1 MTLRQGAQPEGLRS
15 RVDERYVLMAT
26 DSGSRYT
33 RREFLTAA
41 VAVALAAVSD
51 AEAQAAK
58 TCGAATPSQTEGPYY
73 KPNTPMRASLL
84 EPGMP
89 GTKLVIEGSVLTTGC
104 KPVPRAMLDFW
115 QADATGRYDNAGYR
129 LRGHQLTDESGR
141 YRLET
146 IVPAE
151 YPGRT
156 RHIHV
161 KIQAPGQP
169 ALTTQL
175 YFPDGAENRR
185 DSIFDPALVMRV
197 RDADGG
203 RLGTFDFILATH

>member
-1 MTLRQGAQPEGLRS
+1 MTSHGGQVQ
-15 RVDERYVLMAT
+15 
-26 DSGSRYT
+26 T
-33 RREFLTAA
+33 RREFLSATAAAAAA
-41 VAVALAAVSD
+41 VALGAVSD
-51 AEAQAAK
+51 AGAQAPQA
-58 TCGAATPSQTEGPYY
+58 CGQNGAATLTPPQTEGPYF

-104 KPVPRAMLDFW
+104 KPVARALLDFW
-115 QADATGRYDNAGYR
+115 QADAGGHYDNAGYR
-129 LRGHQLTDESGR
+129 LRGHQLTDEAGR

-146 IVPAE
+146 VVPAQ

-161 KIQAPGQP
+161 KVEAPGQP

-175 YFPDGAENRR
+175 YFPDDASNRR

-197 RDADGG
+197 RDVEGG
-203 RLGTFDFILATH
+203 KLATFDFVLAGR

>member
-1 MTLRQGAQPEGLRS
+1 
-15 RVDERYVLMAT
+15 MAMN
-26 DSGSRYT
+26 SGSRYT
-33 RREFLTAA
+33 RREFLTA
-41 VAVALAAVSD
+41 VAALALAAVSD

-89 GTKLVIEGSVLTTGC
+89 GTKLVIEGSVLTAAC

-115 QADATGRYDNAGYR
+115 QADAAGRYDNAGYR
-129 LRGHQLTDESGR
+129 LRGHQLTNEAGR

-161 KIQAPGQP
+161 KVQAPGQP

-175 YFPDGAENRR
+175 YFPDGNNQR
-185 DSIFDPALVMRV
+185 DSIFNPALVMLV
-197 RDADGG
+197 RDVDGG
-203 RLGTFDFILATH
+203 KAATFDFILPAP

>member
-1 MTLRQGAQPEGLRS
+1 
-15 RVDERYVLMAT
+15 MAT
-26 DSGSRYT
+26 ASGSRYT

-41 VAVALAAVSD
+41 VAVALAAASD

-197 RDADGG
+197 RDTDGG
-203 RLGTFDFILATH
+203 RLATFDFILVIR

>member
-1 MTLRQGAQPEGLRS
+1 
-15 RVDERYVLMAT
+15 MAT
-26 DSGSRYT
+26 ASGSRYT

-41 VAVALAAVSD
+41 AAVALAAVSD

-115 QADATGRYDNAGYR
+115 QADATGRYDNGGYR

-203 RLGTFDFILATH
+203 RLATFDFILVIR

>member
-1 MTLRQGAQPEGLRS
+1 
-15 RVDERYVLMAT
+15 MAM

-33 RREFLTAA
+33 RREFLTTVAA
-41 VAVALAAVSD
+41 LALAAVSD

-58 TCGAATPSQTEGPYY
+58 TCEAATPSQTEGPYY

-89 GTKLVIEGSVLTTGC
+89 GTKLVIEGSVLTAAC

-115 QADATGRYDNAGYR
+115 QADAAGRYDNAGYR
-129 LRGHQLTDESGR
+129 LRGHQLTNEAGR

-146 IVPAE
+146 VVPAE

-161 KIQAPGQP
+161 KVQAPGQP

-175 YFPDGAENRR
+175 YFPDGNNQR
-185 DSIFDPALVMRV
+185 DSIFNPALVMPV
-197 RDADGG
+197 RDVDGG
-203 RLGTFDFILATH
+203 KTATFDFILPAP

>member
-1 MTLRQGAQPEGLRS
+1 
-15 RVDERYVLMAT
+15 MAT
-26 DSGSRYT
+26 HSGGRYT
-33 RREFLTAA
+33 RREILTAA
-41 VAVALAAVSD
+41 AAVALAAVSNVG
-51 AEAQAAK
+51 AQAAK

-89 GTKLVIEGSVLTTGC
+89 GTKLVIEGSVLTADC
-104 KPVPRAMLDFW
+104 KPVQRAMLDFW
-115 QADATGRYDNAGYR
+115 QADAAGRYDNTGYR
-129 LRGHQLTDESGR
+129 LRGHQLTNEAGR

-161 KIQAPGQP
+161 KVQAPGQP

-175 YFPDGAENRR
+175 YFPDGNNQR
-185 DSIFDPALVMRV
+185 DSIFNPALVMPV
-197 RDADGG
+197 RDVDGG
-203 RLGTFDFILATH
+203 KAATFDFILPAR

>member
-1 MTLRQGAQPEGLRS
+1 MNTESGL
-15 RVDERYVLMAT
+15 T
-26 DSGSRYT
+26 YT
-33 RREFLTAA
+33 RREFLAAAAA
-41 VAVALAAVSD
+41 VVALAAVSD
-51 AEAQAAK
+51 AGAQASK
-58 TCGAATPSQTEGPYY
+58 TCGQNGATNLTPTPSQTEGPFF

-104 KPVPRAMLDFW
+104 KPVARAMLDFW
-115 QADATGRYDNAGYR
+115 QADAAGRYDNAGYR

-161 KIQAPGQP
+161 KVQAPGQP

-175 YFPDGAENRR
+175 YFPDGADNRR

-197 RDADGG
+197 RDAEGAK
-203 RLGTFDFILATH
+203 LASFDFILATR

>member
-1 MTLRQGAQPEGLRS
+1 MNRE
-15 RVDERYVLMAT
+15 
-26 DSGSRYT
+26 SGSSHT
-33 RREFLTAA
+33 RREFLAAAAA
-41 VAVALAAVSD
+41 VVALAAVSD
-51 AEAQAAK
+51 AGAQASK
-58 TCGAATPSQTEGPYY
+58 TCGQNGATNQTPTPSQTEGPFF

-104 KPVPRAMLDFW
+104 KPVARALLDFW
-115 QADATGRYDNAGYR
+115 QADAAGHYDNAGYR
-129 LRGHQLTDESGR
+129 LRGRQLTDEAGR

-161 KIQAPGQP
+161 KVQAPGQP

-175 YFPDGAENRR
+175 YFPDGADNRR

-197 RDADGG
+197 RDAEGAK
-203 RLGTFDFILATH
+203 LATFDFILATR

>member
-1 MTLRQGAQPEGLRS
+1 MTR
-15 RVDERYVLMAT
+15 

-41 VAVALAAVSD
+41 AAVALAAVSD

-104 KPVPRAMLDFW
+104 KPVARAMLDFW

-146 IVPAE
+146 VVPAE

-203 RLGTFDFILATH
+203 RLATFDFILAGMF

>member
-1 MTLRQGAQPEGLRS
+1 
-15 RVDERYVLMAT
+15 MAT
-26 DSGSRYT
+26 DSGRRYT

-41 VAVALAAVSD
+41 AVVALAAVSD

-89 GTKLVIEGSVLTTGC
+89 GTKLVIEGSVLTAGC
-104 KPVPRAMLDFW
+104 KPVARAMLDFW
-115 QADATGRYDNAGYR
+115 QADAAGRYDNAGFR

-175 YFPDGAENRR
+175 YFPDGGNNQR
-185 DSIFDPALVMRV
+185 DSIFNPALVMQV
-197 RDADGG
+197 RDVDGG
-203 RLGTFDFILATH
+203 KAATFDFILATR

>member
-1 MTLRQGAQPEGLRS
+1 
-15 RVDERYVLMAT
+15 MAKY
-26 DSGSRYT
+26 SGKRHT
-33 RREFLTAA
+33 RRDFLTVAA
-41 VAVALAAVSD
+41 GAVLAAVSN
-51 AEAQAAK
+51 AGAQASK
-58 TCGAATPSQTEGPYY
+58 TCGATTPSQTEGPFF

-84 EPGMP
+84 ETGMP

-104 KPVPRAMLDFW
+104 KPVARALLDFW
-115 QADATGRYDNAGYR
+115 QADAAGRYDNAGYR
-129 LRGHQLTDESGR
+129 LRGHQLADEAGR

-161 KIQAPGQP
+161 RVQAPGQP

-175 YFPDGAENRR
+175 YFPEGADNRR

-197 RDADGG
+197 RDMEGG
-203 RLGTFDFILATH
+203 KLATFDFILATR

>member
-1 MTLRQGAQPEGLRS
+1 
-15 RVDERYVLMAT
+15 MAT
-26 DSGSRYT
+26 ASGSRYT

-203 RLGTFDFILATH
+203 RLASFDFILVSR

>member
-1 MTLRQGAQPEGLRS
+1 
-15 RVDERYVLMAT
+15 MAR
-26 DSGSRYT
+26 DSGRGHT
-33 RREFLTAA
+33 RREFLSATAA
-41 VAVALAAVSD
+41 AAAVVALGAVSD
-51 AEAQAAK
+51 AGAQASK
-58 TCGAATPSQTEGPYY
+58 ICGQNGTTNLTPTPSQTEGPFF
-73 KPNTPMRASLL
+73 KPNTPMRTSLL

-104 KPVPRAMLDFW
+104 KPVARALLDFW
-115 QADATGRYDNAGYR
+115 QADAAGRYDNAGYR
-129 LRGHQLTDESGR
+129 LRGHQLTDEAGR

-161 KIQAPGQP
+161 KIQAPGRP

-175 YFPDGAENRR
+175 YFPDGADNRR

-197 RDADGG
+197 RDVEGG
-203 RLGTFDFILATH
+203 KLATFDFVLTGR

>member
-1 MTLRQGAQPEGLRS
+1 VISSLPRKENGMTRI
-15 RVDERYVLMAT
+15 T
-26 DSGSRYT
+26 
-33 RREFLTAA
+33 LTLAAA
-41 VAVALAAVSD
+41 VVALAAVSD
-51 AEAQAAK
+51 AGAQTSK
-58 TCGAATPSQTEGPYY
+58 TCGQNGATNQTPTPSQTEGPFF

-104 KPVPRAMLDFW
+104 KPVAGALLDFW
-115 QADATGRYDNAGYR
+115 QADAAGHYDNAGYR
-129 LRGHQLTDESGR
+129 LRGRQLTDEAGR

-161 KIQAPGQP
+161 KVQAPGQP

-175 YFPDGAENRR
+175 YFPDGADNRR

-197 RDADGG
+197 RDAEGAK
-203 RLGTFDFILATH
+203 LATFDFILATR

>member
-1 MTLRQGAQPEGLRS
+1 MNRE
-15 RVDERYVLMAT
+15 
-26 DSGSRYT
+26 SGSSHT
-33 RREFLTAA
+33 RREFLAAAAA
-41 VAVALAAVSD
+41 VVALAAVSD
-51 AEAQAAK
+51 AGAQASKA
-58 TCGAATPSQTEGPYY
+58 CGQNGAAAPTPSQTEGPFF

-104 KPVPRAMLDFW
+104 KPVARALLDFW
-115 QADATGRYDNAGYR
+115 QADAAGRYDNAGYR
-129 LRGHQLTDESGR
+129 LRGRQLTDEAGR

-161 KIQAPGQP
+161 KVQAPGQP

-175 YFPDGAENRR
+175 YFPEGADNRR

-197 RDADGG
+197 RDAEGG
-203 RLGTFDFILATH
+203 RLATFDFILASR

>member
-1 MTLRQGAQPEGLRS
+1 
-15 RVDERYVLMAT
+15 MAT
-26 DSGSRYT
+26 ASGSRYT

-41 VAVALAAVSD
+41 AAVALAAVSD

-141 YRLET
+141 YRLEPSCPPST
-146 IVPAE
+146 RV
-151 YPGRT
+151 GR
-156 RHIHV
+156 
-161 KIQAPGQP
+161 
-169 ALTTQL
+169 
-175 YFPDGAENRR
+175 
-185 DSIFDPALVMRV
+185 
-197 RDADGG
+197 
-203 RLGTFDFILATH
+203 GTST

>member
-1 MTLRQGAQPEGLRS
+1 
-15 RVDERYVLMAT
+15 MAT
-26 DSGSRYT
+26 DSGGRYT
-33 RREFLTAA
+33 RRKFLTAA
-41 VAVALAAVSD
+41 ATVALAAVSN

-58 TCGAATPSQTEGPYY
+58 TCGAVTPSQTEGPYY

-89 GTKLVIEGSVLTTGC
+89 GTKLVIEGSVLTADC
-104 KPVPRAMLDFW
+104 KPVSRAMLDFW
-115 QADATGRYDNAGYR
+115 QADAAGRYDNTGYR
-129 LRGHQLTDESGR
+129 LRGHQLTNEAGR

-161 KIQAPGQP
+161 KVQAPGQA

-175 YFPDGAENRR
+175 YFPDGNNQR
-185 DSIFDPALVMRV
+185 DSIFNPALVMSV
-197 RDADGG
+197 RDVDGG
-203 RLGTFDFILATH
+203 KAATFDFILLAR

>member
-1 MTLRQGAQPEGLRS
+1 VRS
-15 RVDERYVLMAT
+15 FTHCPTAGEYH
-26 DSGSRYT
+26 SSW
-33 RREFLTAA
+33 LT
-41 VAVALAAVSD
+41 
-51 AEAQAAK
+51 
-58 TCGAATPSQTEGPYY
+58 ATPSQTEGPYY

-203 RLGTFDFILATH
+203 RLATFDFILVIR

>member
-1 MTLRQGAQPEGLRS
+1 
-15 RVDERYVLMAT
+15 MAT

-33 RREFLTAA
+33 RREFLAAA

-51 AEAQAAK
+51 AKAQAAK

-185 DSIFDPALVMRV
+185 DSIFDPALVMQV

-203 RLGTFDFILATH
+203 RLATFDFILATR

>member
-1 MTLRQGAQPEGLRS
+1 MTR
-15 RVDERYVLMAT
+15 
-26 DSGSRYT
+26 DSARTST
-33 RREFLTAA
+33 RREFLAA
-41 VAVALAAVSD
+41 AAAVALAAVSD
-51 AEAQAAK
+51 AGAQAPK
-58 TCGAATPSQTEGPYY
+58 TCGATTPTQTEGPYY

-89 GTKLVIEGSVLTTGC
+89 GTKLVIEGSVLTSDC
-104 KPVPRAMLDFW
+104 KPIPKARLDFW
-115 QADATGRYDNAGYR
+115 QADAAGRYDNAGYR
-129 LRGHQLTDESGR
+129 LRGHQLTDDSGR

-161 KIQAPGQP
+161 KVQAPGQP

-175 YFPDGAENRR
+175 YFPEGAENRR
-185 DSIFDPALVMRV
+185 DSIFDPALVMRM
-197 RDADGG
+197 RDVDGG
-203 RLGTFDFILATH
+203 RLASFDFILATR

>member
-1 MTLRQGAQPEGLRS
+1 
-15 RVDERYVLMAT
+15 MAT
-26 DSGSRYT
+26 ASGSRYT

-41 VAVALAAVSD
+41 AAVALAAVSD

-203 RLGTFDFILATH
+203 RLATFDFILVIR

>member
-1 MTLRQGAQPEGLRS
+1 
-15 RVDERYVLMAT
+15 MAT

-51 AEAQAAK
+51 AKAQAAK

-203 RLGTFDFILATH
+203 RLATFDFILATR

>member
-1 MTLRQGAQPEGLRS
+1 
-15 RVDERYVLMAT
+15 MAT

-33 RREFLTAA
+33 RREFLTAV

-58 TCGAATPSQTEGPYY
+58 TGGAATPSQTEGPDY

-175 YFPDGAENRR
+175 YFPDGVDNRR

-203 RLGTFDFILATH
+203 RLATFDFILATR

>member
-1 MTLRQGAQPEGLRS
+1 
-15 RVDERYVLMAT
+15 MAT
-26 DSGSRYT
+26 ASGSRYT

-41 VAVALAAVSD
+41 AAVALAAVSD

-115 QADATGRYDNAGYR
+115 QADATGRYNNAGYR

-203 RLGTFDFILATH
+203 RLATFDFILVIR

>member
-1 MTLRQGAQPEGLRS
+1 MNRE
-15 RVDERYVLMAT
+15 
-26 DSGSRYT
+26 SGSTYT
-33 RREFLTAA
+33 RREFLAA
-41 VAVALAAVSD
+41 AAIVALAAVSE
-51 AEAQAAK
+51 AGAQASK
-58 TCGAATPSQTEGPYY
+58 TCGQNGATNQTPTPAQTEGPFF

-104 KPVPRAMLDFW
+104 KPVARALLDFW
-115 QADATGRYDNAGYR
+115 QADAAGRYDNAGYR
-129 LRGHQLTDESGR
+129 LRGRQLTDEAGR

-161 KIQAPGQP
+161 KVQAPGQP

-175 YFPDGAENRR
+175 YFPEGADNRR

-197 RDADGG
+197 RDAEGG
-203 RLGTFDFILATH
+203 KLATFDFILAAR

>member
-1 MTLRQGAQPEGLRS
+1 
-15 RVDERYVLMAT
+15 MAT

-51 AEAQAAK
+51 AKAQAAK

-185 DSIFDPALVMRV
+185 DSIFDPALVMQV
-197 RDADGG
+197 RAADGG
-203 RLGTFDFILATH
+203 RLATFDFILATR

>member
-1 MTLRQGAQPEGLRS
+1 
-15 RVDERYVLMAT
+15 MAT

-33 RREFLTAA
+33 RREFLAAA

-51 AEAQAAK
+51 AKAQAAK

-203 RLGTFDFILATH
+203 RLATFDFILATR